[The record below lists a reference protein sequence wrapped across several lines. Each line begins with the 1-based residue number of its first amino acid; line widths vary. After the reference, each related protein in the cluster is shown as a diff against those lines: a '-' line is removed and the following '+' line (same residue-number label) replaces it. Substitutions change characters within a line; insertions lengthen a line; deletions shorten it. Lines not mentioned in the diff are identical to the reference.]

1 MKQLQNSGNWQLNFL
16 SKKKKKKI
24 HVKEKLAYALNYLK
38 NFNAV
43 RKNNLRTHSLLQN
56 KNVDDS
62 STKVAET
69 ITALRLPSFIKKGV
83 SGIKQKK

>member
-1 MKQLQNSGNWQLNFL
+1 M
-16 SKKKKKKI
+16 
-24 HVKEKLAYALNYLK
+24 KEKLAYTLNYLK